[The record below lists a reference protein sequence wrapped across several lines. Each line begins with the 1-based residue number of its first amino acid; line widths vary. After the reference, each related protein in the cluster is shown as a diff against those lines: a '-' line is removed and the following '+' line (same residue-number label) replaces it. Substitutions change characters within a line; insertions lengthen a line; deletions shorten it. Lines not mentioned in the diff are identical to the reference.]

1 MFSPR
6 PPYSLPLVLRL
17 FLLLATTRAMDYL
30 STPTPQPFTGNGTQ
44 VLLLPLPFQRPLSA
58 AASTAAEDELRRD
71 HPCATEIGTASVL
84 GGPPSGWCNSLAPS
98 GVPCLIIGAA
108 HTDGTAHEASTRVF
122 VDTTILESFWVK
134 KDVTTPDDDSSS
146 GDTRQHISFRFCA
159 KHEDARLVAMAAC
172 TRLAFG
178 PDLCDNLI
186 RHTTTLA
193 TRVLAVFDTVFARVR
208 THKLTHTQQDKSKEN
223 THIGT
228 PNMDQVAT
236 TLHAGTRHGV
246 QLWSEGRPERLW
258 DCLLSVGDCPWRL
271 VLLDV
276 RHTPNDSKDAE
287 QGSGE
292 SRKLKQWVNDG
303 ENIDT
308 RENIQGWY
316 VATNT
321 VHVVEESRSENVGG
335 DDANGEDDASSDDGS
350 SPQQHDKDRR
360 EADHIR
366 VPLTYLWFAP
376 LFESSGTRS
385 DGTLRSTQSAPVTA
399 QIDIML
405 ASSRKGGAGGGN
417 RTDSI
422 DEISGFTQQSTYHT
436 ESGGQALWCVRTWTQ
451 TYYMHRIGIRS
462 CMQQFGSRRCLEV
475 IPESSPGVWFQ
486 ADAAIETDS
495 RGGERHLHIRS
506 NDHLDPLVDPC
517 LEEHRAFDQC
527 GVHLDNNGS
536 KDEERQSAC
545 LTHHSRRY
553 WACVRRVLYSGS
565 LAVQQL
571 YKEHEKLFAPPGE
584 ESTSSGNLFSNL
596 HRFSVATDVDIHRWA
611 VARNVHVTDDRVVH
625 IHKAKV
631 DDNSSPDDMPVLL
644 ANNKHWRNGHNM
656 QTAFYSRDTPKPY
669 NERNCDAVVSVP
681 VFVVSPLTCTHN
693 IYHLII
699 DLALPLFKAVVDTFG
714 HPRRDILVFLH
725 VNSVEET
732 RGIGDRIAG
741 ASWQDT
747 PLQVLST
754 LSENRVYSWDGAWAG
769 RPFQTKDSSSILS
782 SSDRSSNDRQ
792 RRTCFRHIQF
802 ELDPSAVASQVA
814 FEHFPR
820 SVLDAAASD
829 DLYTSMETGRPLMAR
844 SGLARSSAGGSA
856 GFLDEGGKR
865 ESGGAGTLSAAQRRH
880 LDAVLRVR
888 RVSRHFARHVVS
900 HVLHRRT
907 QVSPPGLIVI
917 IQRYGRTRKFADVE
931 SIEAAARAAAIS
943 YHAAEDRKHEHPQLE
958 VRTVGLEH
966 MRFRE
971 QLDLFRR
978 ARVVLAGHG
987 AGTINLLWWGGLDS
1001 NRGGDRVEEERD
1013 EENETERAL
1022 IMFQWE
1028 GSPNCL
1034 INVCGNHALSAGAH
1048 LLWYRHD
1055 RQVVGLDTPGDGDR
1069 SSAFGDR
1076 WHQESVEWIRVAD
1089 LPQVEC
1095 LVKEALVQTAAA
1107 AGGGAM
1113 RKNGEGAITRDEWLG
1128 RSLLHTADACVRG
1141 VRGGEDPPSLS
1152 ILSAATLPRLRTA
1165 LAALP
1170 LWLAGPD
1177 IDVDL
1182 EMKAATQLS
1191 EEGMPGSLALL
1202 LRRQTDKDGRS
1213 GYHEVNLFESDLAYL
1228 LGTKPPAL
1236 GPEPPLLSTGWVG
1249 PDGLREAIANLSRAA
1264 APPSPRRYKSCA
1276 VVGSSGDLSGSGA
1289 GSAIDSHDA
1298 VLRFNMAPT
1307 RGHENDVGRKTT
1319 VRIAAL
1325 DSIVL
1330 DQLHWRQGTRVNHDD
1345 HGDAEADTPITL
1357 FLPVGLEVFYAAY
1370 VRFRDS
1376 RGEEGGAGTPP
1387 PRTRSVEPTSLH
1399 LIPPSLF
1406 RHIVVNWNNM
1416 FGGDTARPVPDSPCG
1431 YPTKGMIGVIWALH
1445 ACESVEL
1452 YGFTIDPN
1460 VTAYHWYFDKHAVGR
1475 RRAEKAQT
1483 GFTPGARVNFV
1494 GADHCHDYQFERA
1507 MLRRLHKLGAIG
1519 VANLSRA
1526 PGSFVCTFERSF
1538 NGSFCLPRNAP

>member
-1 MFSPR
+1 
-6 PPYSLPLVLRL
+6 
-17 FLLLATTRAMDYL
+17 
-30 STPTPQPFTGNGTQ
+30 
-44 VLLLPLPFQRPLSA
+44 
-58 AASTAAEDELRRD
+58 
-71 HPCATEIGTASVL
+71 
-84 GGPPSGWCNSLAPS
+84 
-98 GVPCLIIGAA
+98 
-108 HTDGTAHEASTRVF
+108 
-122 VDTTILESFWVK
+122 
-134 KDVTTPDDDSSS
+134 
-146 GDTRQHISFRFCA
+146 
-159 KHEDARLVAMAAC
+159 
-172 TRLAFG
+172 
-178 PDLCDNLI
+178 
-186 RHTTTLA
+186 
-193 TRVLAVFDTVFARVR
+193 
-208 THKLTHTQQDKSKEN
+208 
-223 THIGT
+223 
-228 PNMDQVAT
+228 
-236 TLHAGTRHGV
+236 
-246 QLWSEGRPERLW
+246 
-258 DCLLSVGDCPWRL
+258 
-271 VLLDV
+271 
-276 RHTPNDSKDAE
+276 
-287 QGSGE
+287 
-292 SRKLKQWVNDG
+292 
-303 ENIDT
+303 
-308 RENIQGWY
+308 
-316 VATNT
+316 
-321 VHVVEESRSENVGG
+321 
-335 DDANGEDDASSDDGS
+335 
-350 SPQQHDKDRR
+350 
-360 EADHIR
+360 
-366 VPLTYLWFAP
+366 
-376 LFESSGTRS
+376 
-385 DGTLRSTQSAPVTA
+385 
-399 QIDIML
+399 
-405 ASSRKGGAGGGN
+405 
-417 RTDSI
+417 
-422 DEISGFTQQSTYHT
+422 
-436 ESGGQALWCVRTWTQ
+436 
-451 TYYMHRIGIRS
+451 
-462 CMQQFGSRRCLEV
+462 
-475 IPESSPGVWFQ
+475 
-486 ADAAIETDS
+486 
-495 RGGERHLHIRS
+495 
-506 NDHLDPLVDPC
+506 
-517 LEEHRAFDQC
+517 
-527 GVHLDNNGS
+527 
-536 KDEERQSAC
+536 
-545 LTHHSRRY
+545 
-553 WACVRRVLYSGS
+553 
-565 LAVQQL
+565 
-571 YKEHEKLFAPPGE
+571 
-584 ESTSSGNLFSNL
+584 
-596 HRFSVATDVDIHRWA
+596 
-611 VARNVHVTDDRVVH
+611 
-625 IHKAKV
+625 
-631 DDNSSPDDMPVLL
+631 
-644 ANNKHWRNGHNM
+644 M
-656 QTAFYSRDTPKPY
+656 QTAFYSRNTSKPY

-681 VFVVSPLTCTHN
+681 VFVVSPLTTHN

-725 VNSVEET
+725 LNSVEET

-747 PLQVLST
+747 PLQVLSS

-769 RPFQTKDSSSILS
+769 RPFQTKDSSSIPS
-782 SSDRSSNDRQ
+782 SSDRSSSDRQ

-820 SVLDAAASD
+820 SVLDAAAPD
-829 DLYTSMETGRPLMAR
+829 DLYTSMETGRPLMTR
-844 SGLARSSAGGSA
+844 SGLVRSSAGGSA

-865 ESGGAGTLSAAQRRH
+865 QSGGAGTLSAAQRRH